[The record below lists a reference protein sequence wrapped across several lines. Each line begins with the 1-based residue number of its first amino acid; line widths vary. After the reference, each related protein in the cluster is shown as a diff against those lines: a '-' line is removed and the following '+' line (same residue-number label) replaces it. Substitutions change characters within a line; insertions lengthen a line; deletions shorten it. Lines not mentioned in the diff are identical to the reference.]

1 MINIKIK
8 RIKNEAILP
17 TKSAKD
23 AAGFD
28 LYACLDNDIIKIM
41 PQTNVKIGTGL
52 SLEIP
57 NGYVALIFARSGI
70 ATKDGLRPAN
80 CVGVIDSDYRGEYIV
95 PLFND
100 SKDIKIIKN
109 KDRIAQMI
117 ILPYPEIYFTETTS
131 LTSSSRGNLGFGSS
145 GK

>member
-1 MINIKIK
+1 MVNIKIK

-17 TKSAKD
+17 TKSTKD

>member
-1 MINIKIK
+1 MVNIKIK
-8 RIKNEAILP
+8 RLKEEAILP
-17 TKSAKD
+17 TKSTKQ

-28 LYACLDNDIIKIM
+28 LYASLDNDIVKIF
-41 PQTNVKIGTGL
+41 PHTNVKIGTGI

-70 ATKDGLRPAN
+70 ATNDGLRPAN

-100 SKDIKIIKN
+100 TNDIKIIKN
-109 KDRIAQMI
+109 KDRIAQLI
-117 ILPYPEIYFTETTS
+117 ILPYPEISFTETTL
-131 LTSSSRGNLGFGSS
+131 LTSTLRGNSGFGSS